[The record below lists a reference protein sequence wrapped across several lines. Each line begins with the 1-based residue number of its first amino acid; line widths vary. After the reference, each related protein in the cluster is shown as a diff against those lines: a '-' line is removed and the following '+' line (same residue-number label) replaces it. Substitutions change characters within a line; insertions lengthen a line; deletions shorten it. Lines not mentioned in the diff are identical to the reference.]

1 MTSATLKRLED
12 VSNIVGIKEASG
24 SIENTL
30 SILSEL
36 KDRFQIYS
44 GCDELTVPLMSVGA
58 RGVISACANVIPEK
72 MAGMCRDFYEGRM
85 EKSGKTQN
93 EIYPFI
99 QEMFAEVNPIPVK
112 TALYLMGKC
121 ENEFRLPMCAST
133 RTEQIRNMLLTYGI
147 KAVR

>member
-12 VSNIVGIKEASG
+12 VSNIVGVKEASG

-72 MAGMCRDFYEGRM
+72 MAGMCRDFYDGRV

-99 QEMFAEVNPIPVK
+99 KEMFAEVNPIPVK
-112 TALYLMGKC
+112 EALNMMGMSAGPC
-121 ENEFRLPMCAST
+121 RLPLYEMSDDHKDILRAS
-133 RTEQIRNMLLTYGI
+133 LAKHGL
-147 KAVR
+147 V